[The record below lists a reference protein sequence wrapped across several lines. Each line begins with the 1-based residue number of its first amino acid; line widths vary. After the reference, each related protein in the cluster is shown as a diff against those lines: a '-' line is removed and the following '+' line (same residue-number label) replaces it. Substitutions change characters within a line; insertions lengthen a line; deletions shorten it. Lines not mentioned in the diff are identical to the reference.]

1 MNNNKEDFQALL
13 NGKFGLKYSTD
24 SHILGIK
31 AVAEAHFGASVVS
44 LSRVFSEFKKQI
56 EGDEVVNDHTKL
68 LYENLLEKNLF
79 KIIDSYTRV
88 DIAYIAKKLS
98 LDQTVI
104 EKKLSEMYATLN
116 LGFSTRRQSA
126 LLTNQTAA

>member
-1 MNNNKEDFQALL
+1 M
-13 NGKFGLKYSTD
+13 
-24 SHILGIK
+24 
-31 AVAEAHFGASVVS
+31 
-44 LSRVFSEFKKQI
+44 
-56 EGDEVVNDHTKL
+56 NDHTKL

-104 EKKLSEMYATLN
+104 EKKLSEMYDTLN
-116 LGFSTRRQSA
+116 LGFSTRR
-126 LLTNQTAA
+126 

>member
-1 MNNNKEDFQALL
+1 M
-13 NGKFGLKYSTD
+13 
-24 SHILGIK
+24 
-31 AVAEAHFGASVVS
+31 
-44 LSRVFSEFKKQI
+44 
-56 EGDEVVNDHTKL
+56 NDHTKL

-104 EKKLSEMYATLN
+104 EKKLSEMYGTLN
-116 LGFSTRRQSA
+116 LGFSTRR
-126 LLTNQTAA
+126 

>member
-1 MNNNKEDFQALL
+1 M
-13 NGKFGLKYSTD
+13 
-24 SHILGIK
+24 
-31 AVAEAHFGASVVS
+31 
-44 LSRVFSEFKKQI
+44 
-56 EGDEVVNDHTKL
+56 NDHTKL

-104 EKKLSEMYATLN
+104 EKKLSEMILDKKIVGTLD
-116 LGFSTRRQSA
+116 QSNGC
-126 LLTNQTAA
+126 LIVYH

>member
-1 MNNNKEDFQALL
+1 MSNNKEDFNFLL

-24 SHILGIK
+24 SHIQSIK
-31 AVAEAHFGASVVS
+31 AVSDAHFGSSVVA
-44 LSRVFSEFKKQI
+44 LSKVFQDFKKEI
-56 EGDEVVNDHTKL
+56 NGDEVVKSHTKL

-98 LDQTVI
+98 LDQEVI
-104 EKKLSEMYATLN
+104 ERKLSEM
-116 LGFSTRRQSA
+116 
-126 LLTNQTAA
+126 